1 MSSGKGQ
8 GVKVDASKDNLLQL
22 GSSTIDDVPD
32 PVPGGV
38 DVVVEY
44 RGEAAL
50 HRAGGHDAEDGPA
63 VGVSVPDCQPPAAVP
78 WTRSAGP
85 VTKGRV
91 KKNLKSVEFSTPGL
105 TLP

>member
-1 MSSGKGQ
+1 M
-8 GVKVDASKDNLLQL
+8 LQL

-91 KKNLKSVEFSTPGL
+91 KKNLKSVFTHLKFKMCVHLKLFGS
-105 TLP
+105 

>member
-1 MSSGKGQ
+1 M
-8 GVKVDASKDNLLQL
+8 LQL

-38 DVVVEY
+38 DVVVED

-63 VGVSVPDCQPPAAVP
+63 SGVSVPDCQPPAAVP

-85 VTKGRV
+85 VTREGLKKFKKCGIFHTLVDPPLIV
-91 KKNLKSVEFSTPGL
+91 K
-105 TLP
+105 

>member
-1 MSSGKGQ
+1 M
-8 GVKVDASKDNLLQL
+8 LQL

-38 DVVVEY
+38 DVVVED

-63 VGVSVPDCQPPAAVP
+63 VGVSVPHCQPPTAVP

-85 VTKGRV
+85 VTREGL
-91 KKNLKSVEFSTPGL
+91 KKILKVWNFPHLG
-105 TLP
+105 